1 MNFGDI
7 FRLFVRIKRW
17 FGTKTSVF
25 FASRN
30 TNYHEFFTKLLADTN
45 N

>member
-25 FASRN
+25 F
-30 TNYHEFFTKLLADTN
+30 LLRGTQIIMN
-45 N
+45 FSLNF